1 MRTTERSF
9 IALLIGAAL
18 AACGGG
24 GSGSSGSSIVPT
36 GTGTTPPTSAP
47 VGTGTSAPSSAPA
60 GYARASFSITIPKST
75 GPSSRARQT
84 VGSGTQSITF
94 TLLQTAAGSTTGTP
108 QTFPLTSTSPGCSS
122 GPNGVTCTLSLNA
135 PLGLDVFLAQ
145 TYTSTTGSG
154 TLTGSGA
161 VQLNVSLNST
171 NTASLSLTSQ
181 AASVYLTS
189 SSTFLGAPFNQQ
201 QGAVR
206 REPAAVR
213 KTATAG
219 AINSMRVFVIALDS
233 AGNTILNPSIYDQP
247 ISLQLF
253 YTDGYNTPLV
263 NPVADV
269 TLSVAY
275 SASVDPGGCGYN
287 ATTSAQYGAVQVC
300 SPADVITA
308 SYQNISNGATNAT
321 IFGSVG
327 TGSIAPSP
335 APSVPPTPFPQST
348 PANQSFISFPIN
360 ITTLAGIQL
369 FDGQGNPV
377 TSVTSLS
384 LGTTTLPPI
393 EGPANS
399 ITVFES
405 GFFGDFVVGGNCNTI
420 ANIPIQNGENEYA
433 SIQVN
438 TIAVGT
444 CTATIS
450 DGTNSVSLPITVT
463 TTTVTGS

>member
-1 MRTTERSF
+1 
-9 IALLIGAAL
+9 
-18 AACGGG
+18 
-24 GSGSSGSSIVPT
+24 
-36 GTGTTPPTSAP
+36 
-47 VGTGTSAPSSAPA
+47 
-60 GYARASFSITIPKST
+60 
-75 GPSSRARQT
+75 
-84 VGSGTQSITF
+84 
-94 TLLQTAAGSTTGTP
+94 
-108 QTFPLTSTSPGCSS
+108 
-122 GPNGVTCTLSLNA
+122 VTCTLSLNA

-145 TYTSTTGSG
+145 TYTSTTGTGS
-154 TLTGSGA
+154 LTGSGA
-161 VQLNVSLNST
+161 VQLDVALNST
-171 NTASLSLTSQ
+171 NAASLSLTSQ